1 MSESS
6 ANPGAWKVGG
16 SQVGEG
22 GEAPAFGVELI
33 TNRSKVS
40 YGQENYYVGGDRKD
54 RPDCCYRGLGETNR
68 GVADQRMVCNWSCR
82 NSKKFSALPL
92 RRPAAAFGDV
102 FRSGAAGNGQWNLLV
117 ALNSCQ
123 PRLAAGR

>member
-1 MSESS
+1 VSESS

-82 NSKKFSALPL
+82 NSKNFQRSHFAARRQLLATCFGVGPL
-92 RRPAAAFGDV
+92 ETA
-102 FRSGAAGNGQWNLLV
+102 NGICWWL
-117 ALNSCQ
+117 
-123 PRLAAGR
+123 